1 MSVGVNG
8 TLRGAVSVP
17 SSITP
22 FFRSQLSPSADLA
35 VAIFLIT
42 TGVVSVVGNGVVLL
56 VYGRKRKKLRPHE
69 LLTINLAVC
78 DFGYSLLG
86 APFPITSRCPAG
98 ILFMADWPN
107 QSEQGRATAGGHII
121 RRKAD
126 LRGSALWNGTA
137 ISLSHAWVFGQT
149 GCLYYGMQGF
159 VFGIGSLITTC
170 LISLDRAFKICSIQY
185 GQWVE
190 RRHASLSIVLVW
202 IYTIFWGLLPV
213 FGFGSYGPEPYATS
227 CTINWW
233 SMKSSLNDKI
243 YIYLIMSLCFGVPT
257 LIIITS
263 YIAIMVT
270 VYRSSRTLASI
281 PSSTVTHSSKEL
293 RLTKIAAVV
302 CSSFLLAWMPYAIV
316 SLYSALTAKEE
327 PGEYVGILTAE
338 AGPTGQA
345 TPKLAD
351 FLAFPSLLN
360 WTSVENYTTIH
371 ETLDMWS
378 NSTMHSNFR
387 PDFNPVSSVGP
398 GSVLGPQSTRAVSSL
413 PPEVTLIPA
422 MFAKSHCMV
431 NPFIYQIMN
440 HEFRANVCYIFCGRG
455 LDREMT
461 SRRGREGSDSE
472 GNRSSMNLS
481 YCHSWR
487 KSSSNTPN
495 QGDHRKKKLQN
506 PGSEKGH
513 RSSWHGSG
521 GSDWAS
527 LDAATLDTQ
536 INIEGEK
543 GSEKGQGGSTSSSL
557 LTCED

>member
-17 SSITP
+17 SSIPP

-35 VAIFLIT
+35 VAVFLIT

-56 VYGRKRKKLRPHE
+56 VFGRKRKKLRPHE
-69 LLTINLAVC
+69 LMTINLAVC

-86 APFPITSRCPAG
+86 APFPITS
-98 ILFMADWPN
+98 
-107 QSEQGRATAGGHII
+107 
-121 RRKAD
+121 
-126 LRGSALWNGTA
+126 
-137 ISLSHAWVFGQT
+137 SLSHAWVFGQT
-149 GCLYYGMQGF
+149 GCLFYGVQGF
-159 VFGIGSLITTC
+159 VFGIGSLLTTC

-185 GQWVE
+185 GQWIE

-233 SMKSSLNDKI
+233 SMKSSLNDRI
-243 YIYLIMSLCFGVPT
+243 YIFLIMSLCFGVPT
-257 LIIITS
+257 FIIITS

-302 CSSFLLAWMPYAIV
+302 CSSFLVAWMPYAIV

-360 WTSVENYTTIH
+360 WTSVENDTTIY

-378 NSTMHSNFR
+378 NSTLQTNFR
-387 PDFNPVSSVGP
+387 PDSNPVSSAGS
-398 GSVLGPQSTRAVSSL
+398 GSVVGTQSTRAVSSL

-440 HEFRANVCYIFCGRG
+440 HEFRANVYNIFCGRD

-472 GNRSSMNLS
+472 GHRSSISLS

-487 KSSSNTPN
+487 KSCSNTPT
-495 QGDHRKKKLQN
+495 QGERGKKKHQN
-506 PGSEKGH
+506 PGSDKGH
-513 RSSWHGSG
+513 RSSWHGGSG

-527 LDAATLDTQ
+527 LDAAALDTQ
-536 INIEGEK
+536 INIEREK
-543 GSEKGQGGSTSSSL
+543 GSEKGQGESTSSSL